1 MFLAVLVW
9 GGDSVSL
16 NWEGE
21 EGILLQM
28 PKALAVFFLPNFRK
42 FSQVD
47 VFHLLFALRAMV
59 VLFVFNITNF
69 C

>member
-28 PKALAVFFLPNFRK
+28 PQALTVFFLPNFRQ
-42 FSQVD
+42 FSQID
-47 VFHLLFALRAMV
+47 VFHLLSALRAMV
-59 VLFVFNITNF
+59 VSFVFSITNF